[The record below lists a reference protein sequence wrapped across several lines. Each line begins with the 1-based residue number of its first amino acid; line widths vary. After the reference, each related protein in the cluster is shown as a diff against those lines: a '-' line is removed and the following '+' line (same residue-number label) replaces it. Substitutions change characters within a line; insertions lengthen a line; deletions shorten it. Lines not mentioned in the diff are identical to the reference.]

1 MKIAV
6 VTGAS
11 SGLGREFARQISARY
26 SKFDEIW
33 LIARRTERLEEVADE
48 IKLTSRVISLDL
60 SSKDELMALKEL
72 LEENAPDIKLLVN
85 CAGYGKSGSFDEL
98 GYDEQLG
105 MIDINCRALTAVTK
119 LCLPYISS
127 NSRII
132 ELASAAA
139 FMPQPDFAVYAATK
153 SYVLSFS
160 KAINKELKPKKI
172 TVTAVCPGPVDTEF
186 FDIAGKNVKLLK
198 RMVMAK
204 PENVVEQ
211 AIKDA
216 AHGNELSI
224 FGRTMKLAHVA
235 GRFLPHI
242 DLLTVCDFPCHIIRT
257 HIESDDNCIRSRS
270 KCYVGLIDCTN
281 TGMNNLDYNFFI
293 GQLKHAL
300 LYSLNRAL
308 NVSLYDKTKL
318 LNISCLNLRE
328 QIIKRKLTLCVI
340 KKLNSSFTDESIGK
354 CSCFL
359 LRCRRYKYL
368 TCTRNIV
375 KT

>member
-204 PENVVEQ
+204 PENVGEQ

-216 AHGNELSI
+216 ALGNELSI
-224 FGRTMKLAHVA
+224 YGRTMKLAHVA
-235 GRFLPHI
+235 GRFLPHR
-242 DLLTVCDFPCHIIRT
+242 LLM
-257 HIESDDNCIRSRS
+257 
-270 KCYVGLIDCTN
+270 K
-281 TGMNNLDYNFFI
+281 FF
-293 GQLKHAL
+293 
-300 LYSLNRAL
+300 
-308 NVSLYDKTKL
+308 
-318 LNISCLNLRE
+318 
-328 QIIKRKLTLCVI
+328 
-340 KKLNSSFTDESIGK
+340 
-354 CSCFL
+354 
-359 LRCRRYKYL
+359 
-368 TCTRNIV
+368 
-375 KT
+375 

>member
-153 SYVLSFS
+153 AYVLSFS

-186 FDIAGKNVKLLK
+186 FDIAGKKVKLLK

-216 AHGNELSI
+216 ALGNELSI
-224 FGRTMKLAHVA
+224 YGRTMKLAHVA
-235 GRFLPHI
+235 GRFLPHR
-242 DLLTVCDFPCHIIRT
+242 LLM
-257 HIESDDNCIRSRS
+257 
-270 KCYVGLIDCTN
+270 K
-281 TGMNNLDYNFFI
+281 FF
-293 GQLKHAL
+293 
-300 LYSLNRAL
+300 
-308 NVSLYDKTKL
+308 
-318 LNISCLNLRE
+318 
-328 QIIKRKLTLCVI
+328 
-340 KKLNSSFTDESIGK
+340 
-354 CSCFL
+354 
-359 LRCRRYKYL
+359 
-368 TCTRNIV
+368 
-375 KT
+375 

>member
-85 CAGYGKSGSFDEL
+85 CAGYGKSGSFDE
-98 GYDEQLG
+98 LG

-216 AHGNELSI
+216 ALGNELSI
-224 FGRTMKLAHVA
+224 YGRTMKLAHVA
-235 GRFLPHI
+235 GRFLPHR
-242 DLLTVCDFPCHIIRT
+242 LLM
-257 HIESDDNCIRSRS
+257 
-270 KCYVGLIDCTN
+270 K
-281 TGMNNLDYNFFI
+281 FF
-293 GQLKHAL
+293 
-300 LYSLNRAL
+300 
-308 NVSLYDKTKL
+308 
-318 LNISCLNLRE
+318 
-328 QIIKRKLTLCVI
+328 
-340 KKLNSSFTDESIGK
+340 
-354 CSCFL
+354 
-359 LRCRRYKYL
+359 
-368 TCTRNIV
+368 
-375 KT
+375 

>member
-60 SSKDELMALKEL
+60 SSNDELLSFKEL
-72 LEENAPDIKLLVN
+72 LEENTPDIKLLVN

-98 GYDEQLG
+98 DYDEQLG

-153 SYVLSFS
+153 AYVLNFS

-186 FDIAGKNVKLLK
+186 FDIAGKNVKPLK

-216 AHGNELSI
+216 ALGNELSI
-224 FGRTMKLAHVA
+224 YGRTMKLAHVA
-235 GRFLPHI
+235 GRFLPHR
-242 DLLTVCDFPCHIIRT
+242 LLM
-257 HIESDDNCIRSRS
+257 
-270 KCYVGLIDCTN
+270 K
-281 TGMNNLDYNFFI
+281 FF
-293 GQLKHAL
+293 
-300 LYSLNRAL
+300 
-308 NVSLYDKTKL
+308 
-318 LNISCLNLRE
+318 
-328 QIIKRKLTLCVI
+328 
-340 KKLNSSFTDESIGK
+340 
-354 CSCFL
+354 
-359 LRCRRYKYL
+359 
-368 TCTRNIV
+368 
-375 KT
+375 

>member
-33 LIARRTERLEEVADE
+33 LIARRTERLEEGADE
-48 IKLTSRVISLDL
+48 IKLTARVISLDL
-60 SSKDELMALKEL
+60 SSRDELMALKEL

-153 SYVLSFS
+153 AYVLSFS

-216 AHGNELSI
+216 ALGNELSI
-224 FGRTMKLAHVA
+224 YGRTMKLAHVA
-235 GRFLPHI
+235 GRFLPHR
-242 DLLTVCDFPCHIIRT
+242 LLM
-257 HIESDDNCIRSRS
+257 
-270 KCYVGLIDCTN
+270 K
-281 TGMNNLDYNFFI
+281 FF
-293 GQLKHAL
+293 
-300 LYSLNRAL
+300 
-308 NVSLYDKTKL
+308 
-318 LNISCLNLRE
+318 
-328 QIIKRKLTLCVI
+328 
-340 KKLNSSFTDESIGK
+340 
-354 CSCFL
+354 
-359 LRCRRYKYL
+359 
-368 TCTRNIV
+368 
-375 KT
+375 

>member
-60 SSKDELMALKEL
+60 SSNDELSALKTL

-98 GYDEQLG
+98 GYEEQIG

-127 NSRII
+127 NSRIL

-153 SYVLSFS
+153 AYVLSFS
-160 KAINKELKPKKI
+160 KALNKELKPKKI

-186 FDIAGKNVKLLK
+186 FEIAGKNVKPLK

-204 PENVVEQ
+204 PEDVVEQ

-216 AHGNELSI
+216 ALGNELSI
-224 FGRTMKLAHVA
+224 YGRTMKLAHVA
-235 GRFLPHI
+235 GRFLPHR
-242 DLLTVCDFPCHIIRT
+242 LLM
-257 HIESDDNCIRSRS
+257 
-270 KCYVGLIDCTN
+270 K
-281 TGMNNLDYNFFI
+281 FF
-293 GQLKHAL
+293 
-300 LYSLNRAL
+300 
-308 NVSLYDKTKL
+308 
-318 LNISCLNLRE
+318 
-328 QIIKRKLTLCVI
+328 
-340 KKLNSSFTDESIGK
+340 
-354 CSCFL
+354 
-359 LRCRRYKYL
+359 
-368 TCTRNIV
+368 
-375 KT
+375 

>member
-1 MKIAV
+1 MKITV

-216 AHGNELSI
+216 ALGNELSI
-224 FGRTMKLAHVA
+224 YGRTMKLAHVA
-235 GRFLPHI
+235 GRFLPHR
-242 DLLTVCDFPCHIIRT
+242 LLM
-257 HIESDDNCIRSRS
+257 
-270 KCYVGLIDCTN
+270 K
-281 TGMNNLDYNFFI
+281 FF
-293 GQLKHAL
+293 
-300 LYSLNRAL
+300 
-308 NVSLYDKTKL
+308 
-318 LNISCLNLRE
+318 
-328 QIIKRKLTLCVI
+328 
-340 KKLNSSFTDESIGK
+340 
-354 CSCFL
+354 
-359 LRCRRYKYL
+359 
-368 TCTRNIV
+368 
-375 KT
+375 

>member
-98 GYDEQLG
+98 DYDEQLG

-153 SYVLSFS
+153 AYVLNFS

-216 AHGNELSI
+216 ALGNELSI
-224 FGRTMKLAHVA
+224 YGRTMKLAHVA
-235 GRFLPHI
+235 GRFLPHR
-242 DLLTVCDFPCHIIRT
+242 LLM
-257 HIESDDNCIRSRS
+257 
-270 KCYVGLIDCTN
+270 K
-281 TGMNNLDYNFFI
+281 FF
-293 GQLKHAL
+293 
-300 LYSLNRAL
+300 
-308 NVSLYDKTKL
+308 
-318 LNISCLNLRE
+318 
-328 QIIKRKLTLCVI
+328 
-340 KKLNSSFTDESIGK
+340 
-354 CSCFL
+354 
-359 LRCRRYKYL
+359 
-368 TCTRNIV
+368 
-375 KT
+375 

>member
-216 AHGNELSI
+216 ALGNELCI
-224 FGRTMKLAHVA
+224 YGRTMKLAHVA
-235 GRFLPHI
+235 GRFLPHR
-242 DLLTVCDFPCHIIRT
+242 LLM
-257 HIESDDNCIRSRS
+257 
-270 KCYVGLIDCTN
+270 K
-281 TGMNNLDYNFFI
+281 FF
-293 GQLKHAL
+293 
-300 LYSLNRAL
+300 
-308 NVSLYDKTKL
+308 
-318 LNISCLNLRE
+318 
-328 QIIKRKLTLCVI
+328 
-340 KKLNSSFTDESIGK
+340 
-354 CSCFL
+354 
-359 LRCRRYKYL
+359 
-368 TCTRNIV
+368 
-375 KT
+375 

>member
-33 LIARRTERLEEVADE
+33 LIARRTERLEEIADE

-60 SSKDELMALKEL
+60 SSNDELMALKEL

-186 FDIAGKNVKLLK
+186 FDIAGKNVKPLK

-216 AHGNELSI
+216 ALGNELSI
-224 FGRTMKLAHVA
+224 YGRTMKLAHVA
-235 GRFLPHI
+235 GRFLPHR
-242 DLLTVCDFPCHIIRT
+242 LLM
-257 HIESDDNCIRSRS
+257 
-270 KCYVGLIDCTN
+270 K
-281 TGMNNLDYNFFI
+281 FF
-293 GQLKHAL
+293 
-300 LYSLNRAL
+300 
-308 NVSLYDKTKL
+308 
-318 LNISCLNLRE
+318 
-328 QIIKRKLTLCVI
+328 
-340 KKLNSSFTDESIGK
+340 
-354 CSCFL
+354 
-359 LRCRRYKYL
+359 
-368 TCTRNIV
+368 
-375 KT
+375 

>member
-160 KAINKELKPKKI
+160 KAINKELKPKRI

-186 FDIAGKNVKLLK
+186 FDIAGKNVKPLK

-216 AHGNELSI
+216 ALGNELSI
-224 FGRTMKLAHVA
+224 YGRTMKLAHVA
-235 GRFLPHI
+235 GRFLPHR
-242 DLLTVCDFPCHIIRT
+242 LLM
-257 HIESDDNCIRSRS
+257 
-270 KCYVGLIDCTN
+270 K
-281 TGMNNLDYNFFI
+281 FF
-293 GQLKHAL
+293 
-300 LYSLNRAL
+300 
-308 NVSLYDKTKL
+308 
-318 LNISCLNLRE
+318 
-328 QIIKRKLTLCVI
+328 
-340 KKLNSSFTDESIGK
+340 
-354 CSCFL
+354 
-359 LRCRRYKYL
+359 
-368 TCTRNIV
+368 
-375 KT
+375 

>member
-33 LIARRTERLEEVADE
+33 LIARRTERLEEIADE

-160 KAINKELKPKKI
+160 KAINKELKPKRI

-186 FDIAGKNVKLLK
+186 FDIAGKNVKPLK

-216 AHGNELSI
+216 ALGNELSI
-224 FGRTMKLAHVA
+224 YGRTMKLAHVA
-235 GRFLPHI
+235 GRFLPHR
-242 DLLTVCDFPCHIIRT
+242 LLM
-257 HIESDDNCIRSRS
+257 
-270 KCYVGLIDCTN
+270 K
-281 TGMNNLDYNFFI
+281 FF
-293 GQLKHAL
+293 
-300 LYSLNRAL
+300 
-308 NVSLYDKTKL
+308 
-318 LNISCLNLRE
+318 
-328 QIIKRKLTLCVI
+328 
-340 KKLNSSFTDESIGK
+340 
-354 CSCFL
+354 
-359 LRCRRYKYL
+359 
-368 TCTRNIV
+368 
-375 KT
+375 

>member
-172 TVTAVCPGPVDTEF
+172 SVTAVCPGPVDTEF
-186 FDIAGKNVKLLK
+186 FDIAGKNVKPLK
-198 RMVMAK
+198 HMVMAK

-216 AHGNELSI
+216 ALGNELSI
-224 FGRTMKLAHVA
+224 YGRTMKLAHVA
-235 GRFLPHI
+235 GRFLPHR
-242 DLLTVCDFPCHIIRT
+242 LLM
-257 HIESDDNCIRSRS
+257 
-270 KCYVGLIDCTN
+270 K
-281 TGMNNLDYNFFI
+281 FF
-293 GQLKHAL
+293 
-300 LYSLNRAL
+300 
-308 NVSLYDKTKL
+308 
-318 LNISCLNLRE
+318 
-328 QIIKRKLTLCVI
+328 
-340 KKLNSSFTDESIGK
+340 
-354 CSCFL
+354 
-359 LRCRRYKYL
+359 
-368 TCTRNIV
+368 
-375 KT
+375 

>member
-216 AHGNELSI
+216 ALGNELSI
-224 FGRTMKLAHVA
+224 YGRTMKLAHVA
-235 GRFLPHI
+235 GRFLPHR
-242 DLLTVCDFPCHIIRT
+242 LFM
-257 HIESDDNCIRSRS
+257 
-270 KCYVGLIDCTN
+270 K
-281 TGMNNLDYNFFI
+281 FF
-293 GQLKHAL
+293 
-300 LYSLNRAL
+300 
-308 NVSLYDKTKL
+308 
-318 LNISCLNLRE
+318 
-328 QIIKRKLTLCVI
+328 
-340 KKLNSSFTDESIGK
+340 
-354 CSCFL
+354 
-359 LRCRRYKYL
+359 
-368 TCTRNIV
+368 
-375 KT
+375 

>member
-60 SSKDELMALKEL
+60 SSKYELMALKEL

-216 AHGNELSI
+216 ALGNELSI
-224 FGRTMKLAHVA
+224 YGRTMKLAHVA
-235 GRFLPHI
+235 GRFLPHR
-242 DLLTVCDFPCHIIRT
+242 LLM
-257 HIESDDNCIRSRS
+257 
-270 KCYVGLIDCTN
+270 K
-281 TGMNNLDYNFFI
+281 FF
-293 GQLKHAL
+293 
-300 LYSLNRAL
+300 
-308 NVSLYDKTKL
+308 
-318 LNISCLNLRE
+318 
-328 QIIKRKLTLCVI
+328 
-340 KKLNSSFTDESIGK
+340 
-354 CSCFL
+354 
-359 LRCRRYKYL
+359 
-368 TCTRNIV
+368 
-375 KT
+375 

>member
-85 CAGYGKSGSFDEL
+85 CSGYGKSGSFDEL

-216 AHGNELSI
+216 ALGNELSI
-224 FGRTMKLAHVA
+224 YGRTMKLAHVA
-235 GRFLPHI
+235 GRFLPHR
-242 DLLTVCDFPCHIIRT
+242 LLM
-257 HIESDDNCIRSRS
+257 
-270 KCYVGLIDCTN
+270 K
-281 TGMNNLDYNFFI
+281 FF
-293 GQLKHAL
+293 
-300 LYSLNRAL
+300 
-308 NVSLYDKTKL
+308 
-318 LNISCLNLRE
+318 
-328 QIIKRKLTLCVI
+328 
-340 KKLNSSFTDESIGK
+340 
-354 CSCFL
+354 
-359 LRCRRYKYL
+359 
-368 TCTRNIV
+368 
-375 KT
+375 

>member
-33 LIARRTERLEEVADE
+33 LIARRTERLEEIADE

-60 SSKDELMALKEL
+60 SSNDELMALKEL

-160 KAINKELKPKKI
+160 KAINKELKPKRI

-186 FDIAGKNVKLLK
+186 FDIAGKNVKPLK

-216 AHGNELSI
+216 ALGNELSI
-224 FGRTMKLAHVA
+224 YGRTMKLAHVA
-235 GRFLPHI
+235 GRFLPHR
-242 DLLTVCDFPCHIIRT
+242 LLM
-257 HIESDDNCIRSRS
+257 
-270 KCYVGLIDCTN
+270 K
-281 TGMNNLDYNFFI
+281 FF
-293 GQLKHAL
+293 
-300 LYSLNRAL
+300 
-308 NVSLYDKTKL
+308 
-318 LNISCLNLRE
+318 
-328 QIIKRKLTLCVI
+328 
-340 KKLNSSFTDESIGK
+340 
-354 CSCFL
+354 
-359 LRCRRYKYL
+359 
-368 TCTRNIV
+368 
-375 KT
+375 

>member
-60 SSKDELMALKEL
+60 SSNDELLSLKEL

-85 CAGYGKSGSFDEL
+85 CAGFGKSGSFDEL
-98 GYDEQLG
+98 DYDEQLG

-153 SYVLSFS
+153 AYVLNFS

-186 FDIAGKNVKLLK
+186 FDIAGKNVKPLK

-216 AHGNELSI
+216 ALGNELSI
-224 FGRTMKLAHVA
+224 YGRTMKLAHVA
-235 GRFLPHI
+235 GRFLPHR
-242 DLLTVCDFPCHIIRT
+242 LLM
-257 HIESDDNCIRSRS
+257 
-270 KCYVGLIDCTN
+270 K
-281 TGMNNLDYNFFI
+281 FF
-293 GQLKHAL
+293 
-300 LYSLNRAL
+300 
-308 NVSLYDKTKL
+308 
-318 LNISCLNLRE
+318 
-328 QIIKRKLTLCVI
+328 
-340 KKLNSSFTDESIGK
+340 
-354 CSCFL
+354 
-359 LRCRRYKYL
+359 
-368 TCTRNIV
+368 
-375 KT
+375 

>member
-60 SSKDELMALKEL
+60 SSNDELSALKTL
-72 LEENAPDIKLLVN
+72 LEENTPDIKLLVN

-98 GYDEQLG
+98 GYEEQIG

-127 NSRII
+127 NSRIL

-153 SYVLSFS
+153 AYVLSFS
-160 KAINKELKPKKI
+160 KALNKELKPKKI

-186 FDIAGKNVKLLK
+186 FEIAGKNVKPLK

-204 PENVVEQ
+204 PEDVVEQ

-216 AHGNELSI
+216 ALGNELSI
-224 FGRTMKLAHVA
+224 YGRTMKLAHVA
-235 GRFLPHI
+235 GRFLPHR
-242 DLLTVCDFPCHIIRT
+242 LLM
-257 HIESDDNCIRSRS
+257 
-270 KCYVGLIDCTN
+270 K
-281 TGMNNLDYNFFI
+281 FF
-293 GQLKHAL
+293 
-300 LYSLNRAL
+300 
-308 NVSLYDKTKL
+308 
-318 LNISCLNLRE
+318 
-328 QIIKRKLTLCVI
+328 
-340 KKLNSSFTDESIGK
+340 
-354 CSCFL
+354 
-359 LRCRRYKYL
+359 
-368 TCTRNIV
+368 
-375 KT
+375 

>member
-33 LIARRTERLEEVADE
+33 LIARRTERLEGVADE

-216 AHGNELSI
+216 ALGNELSI
-224 FGRTMKLAHVA
+224 YGRTMKLAHVA
-235 GRFLPHI
+235 GRFLPHR
-242 DLLTVCDFPCHIIRT
+242 LLM
-257 HIESDDNCIRSRS
+257 
-270 KCYVGLIDCTN
+270 K
-281 TGMNNLDYNFFI
+281 FF
-293 GQLKHAL
+293 
-300 LYSLNRAL
+300 
-308 NVSLYDKTKL
+308 
-318 LNISCLNLRE
+318 
-328 QIIKRKLTLCVI
+328 
-340 KKLNSSFTDESIGK
+340 
-354 CSCFL
+354 
-359 LRCRRYKYL
+359 
-368 TCTRNIV
+368 
-375 KT
+375 

>member
-60 SSKDELMALKEL
+60 SSNDELSALKTL
-72 LEENAPDIKLLVN
+72 LEENTPDIKLLVN

-98 GYDEQLG
+98 GYEEQIG

-127 NSRII
+127 NSRIL

-153 SYVLSFS
+153 AYVLSFS
-160 KAINKELKPKKI
+160 KALNKELKPKKI

-186 FDIAGKNVKLLK
+186 FEIAGKNVKPLK

-204 PENVVEQ
+204 PEDVVEQ

-216 AHGNELSI
+216 ALGNELSI
-224 FGRTMKLAHVA
+224 YGRTMKLAHVA
-235 GRFLPHI
+235 GRFMPHR
-242 DLLTVCDFPCHIIRT
+242 LLM
-257 HIESDDNCIRSRS
+257 
-270 KCYVGLIDCTN
+270 K
-281 TGMNNLDYNFFI
+281 FF
-293 GQLKHAL
+293 
-300 LYSLNRAL
+300 
-308 NVSLYDKTKL
+308 
-318 LNISCLNLRE
+318 
-328 QIIKRKLTLCVI
+328 
-340 KKLNSSFTDESIGK
+340 
-354 CSCFL
+354 
-359 LRCRRYKYL
+359 
-368 TCTRNIV
+368 
-375 KT
+375 

>member
-60 SSKDELMALKEL
+60 SSNDELLSLKEL

-98 GYDEQLG
+98 DYDEQLG

-153 SYVLSFS
+153 AYVLNFS

-186 FDIAGKNVKLLK
+186 FDIAGKNVKPLK

-216 AHGNELSI
+216 ALGNELSI
-224 FGRTMKLAHVA
+224 YGRTMKLAHVA
-235 GRFLPHI
+235 GRFLPHR
-242 DLLTVCDFPCHIIRT
+242 LLM
-257 HIESDDNCIRSRS
+257 
-270 KCYVGLIDCTN
+270 K
-281 TGMNNLDYNFFI
+281 FF
-293 GQLKHAL
+293 
-300 LYSLNRAL
+300 
-308 NVSLYDKTKL
+308 
-318 LNISCLNLRE
+318 
-328 QIIKRKLTLCVI
+328 
-340 KKLNSSFTDESIGK
+340 
-354 CSCFL
+354 
-359 LRCRRYKYL
+359 
-368 TCTRNIV
+368 
-375 KT
+375 

>member
-105 MIDINCRALTAVTK
+105 MIDINCHALTAVTK

-132 ELASAAA
+132 ELASAAGFCSLCRNQVICA
-139 FMPQPDFAVYAATK
+139 
-153 SYVLSFS
+153 
-160 KAINKELKPKKI
+160 EL
-172 TVTAVCPGPVDTEF
+172 F
-186 FDIAGKNVKLLK
+186 
-198 RMVMAK
+198 
-204 PENVVEQ
+204 
-211 AIKDA
+211 
-216 AHGNELSI
+216 
-224 FGRTMKLAHVA
+224 
-235 GRFLPHI
+235 
-242 DLLTVCDFPCHIIRT
+242 
-257 HIESDDNCIRSRS
+257 
-270 KCYVGLIDCTN
+270 
-281 TGMNNLDYNFFI
+281 
-293 GQLKHAL
+293 
-300 LYSLNRAL
+300 
-308 NVSLYDKTKL
+308 
-318 LNISCLNLRE
+318 
-328 QIIKRKLTLCVI
+328 
-340 KKLNSSFTDESIGK
+340 
-354 CSCFL
+354 
-359 LRCRRYKYL
+359 
-368 TCTRNIV
+368 
-375 KT
+375 

>member
-33 LIARRTERLEEVADE
+33 LIARRTERLEEIADE

-216 AHGNELSI
+216 ALGNELSI
-224 FGRTMKLAHVA
+224 YGRTMKLAHVA
-235 GRFLPHI
+235 GRFLPHR
-242 DLLTVCDFPCHIIRT
+242 LLM
-257 HIESDDNCIRSRS
+257 
-270 KCYVGLIDCTN
+270 K
-281 TGMNNLDYNFFI
+281 FF
-293 GQLKHAL
+293 
-300 LYSLNRAL
+300 
-308 NVSLYDKTKL
+308 
-318 LNISCLNLRE
+318 
-328 QIIKRKLTLCVI
+328 
-340 KKLNSSFTDESIGK
+340 
-354 CSCFL
+354 
-359 LRCRRYKYL
+359 
-368 TCTRNIV
+368 
-375 KT
+375 